1 MVTELS
7 IFLLEGGGGKGGQ
20 GGEDKPET
28 GEPAV
33 TSLPTDDCFTN
44 KSAFDFL
51 PLKTLLGSS

>member
-20 GGEDKPET
+20 GGEDSPEA